1 MGATVVGSTG
11 DAAGF
16 PLRLSLA
23 VVLPLRLADV
33 KDSVPCLKLAEL
45 FKPCALAELDLWGAM
60 TVVVEV
66 ERVML
71 DFRRPDSLQDD
82 LM

>member
-1 MGATVVGSTG
+1 MGATVAGSAG
-11 DAAGF
+11 EAADF

-33 KDSVPCLKLAEL
+33 KDIVPCLKPPEL
-45 FKPCALAELDLWGAM
+45 FNPCALAELDLWGAM

-71 DFRRPDSLQDD
+71 DFRQPHSPHDN